1 MKTGGLP
8 HQWLCMFALVTGV
21 LPVLTAANAPISSGE
36 DPVSATAK
44 GSFTVSLTPQAL
56 SEVTAATD
64 LNRMSID
71 KVFSGDLQGSSRGE
85 MLSVMGAVKGS
96 AGYVAMERVTA
107 TLNGRRGSFALQ
119 HSGTMDR
126 GAPTLSVSVVP
137 DSGTD
142 GLSGIHGRMQIDITG
157 GQHFYTFEYELP
169 SAE

>member
-1 MKTGGLP
+1 M
-8 HQWLCMFALVTGV
+8 
-21 LPVLTAANAPISSGE
+21 
-36 DPVSATAK
+36 SATAK

-107 TLNGRRGSFALQ
+107 TLHGRRGSFALQ

-142 GLSGIHGRMQIDITG
+142 GLTGLSGRMQIDITD

-169 SAE
+169 SAQ

>member
-1 MKTGGLP
+1 M
-8 HQWLCMFALVTGV
+8 
-21 LPVLTAANAPISSGE
+21 
-36 DPVSATAK
+36 SASAK
-44 GSFTVSLTPQAL
+44 GSFTVSLKPLSL
-56 SEVTAATD
+56 SEVASSTD
-64 LNRMSID
+64 LGRMSID

-126 GAPTLSVSVVP
+126 GAPTLGVSVVP

-142 GLSGIHGRMQIDITG
+142 GLSGITGRMQIDITG
-157 GQHFYTFEYELP
+157 GQHLYTFEYVLP
-169 SAE
+169 PAQ

>member
-1 MKTGGLP
+1 M
-8 HQWLCMFALVTGV
+8 
-21 LPVLTAANAPISSGE
+21 PV
-36 DPVSATAK
+36 TAK
-44 GSFTVSLTPQAL
+44 GSFTVTLTPQAL
-56 SEVTAATD
+56 AEVAATTD

-96 AGYVAMERVTA
+96 AGYVAMERVTT

-142 GLSGIHGRMQIDITG
+142 GLSGITGRMQIDISG
-157 GQHFYTFEYELP
+157 GQHLYTFEYVLP
-169 SAE
+169 PAQ